1 MSSPATKK
9 SAQNKGKPLVDLFGN
24 VLSPI
29 SENLGLFRARAKY
42 VPDFENGGLRLAS
55 IAEFS
60 FPVFSPKW
68 LSPVRDDDVG
78 LDLER
83 AKIPESNEFRQLYNE
98 RASRRARMNV
108 FDLAICNRFDLFCT
122 FTYDP
127 EKIDRTSYEETYG
140 ALRTWL
146 SNRVQRRGLRYVAV
160 PEYHEKNASKY
171 GNAIHFHMLCN
182 SEAVDLVDSG
192 HRRAGKK
199 VYNIPSWTFGFS
211 TAQFITGERSVD
223 FVSKYVSKYMTKT
236 NGRKIGGRYY
246 LSGGDLQRPT
256 YVYADT
262 LDDLYPGDLTAKFDR
277 EIVGEWGKYREFNY
291 I

>member
-1 MSSPATKK
+1 MSSPASEK
-9 SAQNKGKPLVDLFGN
+9 SAQNKGFSDVSLFGN
-24 VLSPI
+24 ALNPV
-29 SENLGLFRARAKY
+29 SENLALFKARAKY

-68 LSPVRDDDVG
+68 LKPRRDDDDGV
-78 LDLER
+78 DLER
-83 AKIPESNEFRQLYNE
+83 VKIPLSNEIRQMYKE
-98 RASRRARMNV
+98 RAAHRARVNV
-108 FDLAICNRFDLFCT
+108 FDLAICNQFDLFCT

-127 EKIDRTSYEETYG
+127 AQFDRTSYDETYG
-140 ALRTWL
+140 ALKTWL
-146 SNRVQRRGLRYVAV
+146 SNRVQRRGLKYVAV
-160 PEYHEKNASKY
+160 PEYHRDGE
-171 GNAIHFHMLCN
+171 AIHFHMLCN

-223 FVSKYVSKYMTKT
+223 FVSKYVSKYMTKS

-246 LSGGDLQRPT
+246 LSGGDLIRPT
-256 YVYADT
+256 YIYGDT
-262 LDDLYPGDLTAKFDR
+262 LEDLYPGDLPAKYDR
-277 EIVGEWGKYREFNY
+277 EISQDWGTYREVSY